1 MNDKLKILKDRRKEK
16 GLSQKDLAFKVE
28 VSYQYIGRIERGEIN
43 IGLEL
48 MEKLADA
55 LDCELRLLLK

>member
-1 MNDKLKILKDRRKEK
+1 MNGKLKILKDRRKEK
-16 GLSQKDLAFKVE
+16 RLSQKDLALKVD
-28 VSYQYIGRIERGEIN
+28 VSYQYIGRIERGEVN